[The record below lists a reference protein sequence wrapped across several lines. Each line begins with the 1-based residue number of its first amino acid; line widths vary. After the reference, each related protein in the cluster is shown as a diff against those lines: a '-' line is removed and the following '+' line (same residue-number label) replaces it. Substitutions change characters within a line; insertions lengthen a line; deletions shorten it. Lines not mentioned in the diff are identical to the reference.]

1 MTTVYSLVRAIIR
14 NIIDLR
20 DFEVIIED
28 AYKYVNPNLKIT
40 VYEKYY
46 EVNGVLTIG
55 QARVAGRIIARSSL
69 GQYVVKYPIGSKTH
83 STCQLFRKKK

>member
-1 MTTVYSLVRAIIR
+1 MTTMYRLVRTIIR

-20 DFEVIIED
+20 DFEEIIKE
-28 AYKYVNPNLKIT
+28 AYKCVNPNLKIM

-46 EVNGVLTIG
+46 EVIGALTRG
-55 QARVAGRIIARSSL
+55 QAIAAGRIIARSSL

>member
-1 MTTVYSLVRAIIR
+1 MTARYSLVRASIR

-20 DFEVIIED
+20 GFEVIIKD
-28 AYKYVNPNLKIT
+28 AYKYVNSKLIIT
-40 VYEKYY
+40 VCEKYY
-46 EVNGVLTIG
+46 EVNGALTRG
-55 QARVAGRIIARSSL
+55 QAIAAGRIIASSSL